1 MTRHEDG
8 LYPVFLVICIVAV
21 LKFISV
27 FYVVPK
33 IWFGVY
39 GNSSD
44 KSKKISTCP

>member
-33 IWFGVY
+33 IWFGVD
-39 GNSSD
+39 GNNVAT
-44 KSKKISTCP
+44 SKK